1 MKVIKSILFLLKLC
15 LKTPAGK
22 IGLLILAAI
31 IALEL
36 IGIQIS
42 LKFINWNKEFYN
54 ALEEYDVNAALV
66 QIGTFLFL
74 TFLGALQY
82 LIANYARGLLLIRWR
97 KELTDTALNLWLS
110 HKNYWYLEQNGTI
123 DNPDQ
128 RIAEDC
134 KLFIQYF
141 ISSAIEFI
149 TRVVALFT
157 YFALLWS
164 ISEFALHFTLFSF
177 DITITHYLVW
187 LAPIYVLISTLITHY
202 LGAPLMRL
210 NIERKH
216 KEADFRFALT
226 NVREKKEAIAL
237 QDGEIAE
244 KELLDKRFQ
253 NVVKNW
259 HTLIRRELIL
269 GCFTRPYFTTVLRIP
284 LLFAL
289 PIYLINKITLG
300 SLMQIA
306 SAFQSVVTTLSWF
319 IFSYSQLA
327 DMAAAAV
334 RLSDFLHALNH
345 GKDQTKPILQY
356 SEDNRLSLKAI
367 ELYTRHQQPLLNI
380 PEKTI
385 PKDQAL
391 TVIQGISGLGKST
404 LFKTLAGLHPHFKG
418 EITLPKGTLL
428 FLPQQAYF
436 PLSGLLSAISYPIP
450 ASIENQEIVLQ
461 LLEKVGFTREK
472 VLPLMEIC
480 DFSQFSGGEQQ
491 RLIIARILF
500 NQPDWIFM
508 DESCNALDKTTE
520 KSMLTLLQNEL
531 PNSRFVLISH
541 NQPQIEHEIWQMTP
555 HQVS

>member
-1 MKVIKSILFLLKLC
+1 MKVIQSILFLLKLC
-15 LKTPAGK
+15 LKTPSGK
-22 IGLLILAAI
+22 VGLLILAAI

-54 ALEEYDVNAALV
+54 ALEEYDVNAALR
-66 QIGTFLFL
+66 QIAIFLLL
-74 TFLGALQY
+74 TALGALQY

-97 KELTDTALNLWLS
+97 KELTNTALNLWLS
-110 HKNYWYLEQNGTI
+110 HKNYWYLEQNGSI

-134 KLFIQYF
+134 RMFIQYF

-149 TRVVALFT
+149 TRIVALFT

-164 ISEFALHFTLFSF
+164 ISEFALHFTLFKIDF
-177 DITITHYLVW
+177 TITHYLIW

-202 LGAPLMRL
+202 LGSPLMRL
-210 NIERKH
+210 NIERKR

-237 QDGEIAE
+237 QNGEETE
-244 KELLDKRFQ
+244 KLLLNGRFQ

-289 PIYLINKITLG
+289 PIYLINKVSLG

-327 DMAAAAV
+327 DMAAAAI
-334 RLSDFLHALNH
+334 RLSDFLQALKNPQDLASKNH
-345 GKDQTKPILQY
+345 PISSNNSLSFHQIKLQ
-356 SEDNRLSLKAI
+356 
-367 ELYTRHQQPLLNI
+367 TRHQKPLLEI

-385 PKDQAL
+385 IKGESF

-418 EITLPKGTLL
+418 EIRLPTGKLL
-428 FLPQQAYF
+428 FLPQQPYF
-436 PLSGLLSAISYPIP
+436 PLAGLLGAISYPLP
-450 ASIENQEIVLQ
+450 AETKNQERVIA
-461 LLEKVGFTREK
+461 LLEKVGFSREK
-472 VLPLMEIC
+472 IEPLIDQC

-491 RLIIARILF
+491 RLIIARVLF
-500 NQPDWIFM
+500 NQPDWVFM
-508 DESCNALDKTTE
+508 DESCNALDKATE
-520 KSMLTLLQNEL
+520 QIMLSLLKQEL
-531 PNSRFVLISH
+531 PNTKFILISH
-541 NQPQIEHEIWQMTP
+541 NEPMIDHEIWRI
-555 HQVS
+555 SAI